1 MRYYLVRIADAGSVP
16 DSTTICKGSDFLRA
30 LSFWCAPRVARGSGD
45 PCCGWPSAEA
55 RATGHFLGQR
65 RLFSPFGLRVGADR
79 GLAKSTTYAHRFI
92 VNQDHRSSIKPGHD
106 LPLGGPFG
114 LLQAS
119 RTLAAKMSTM
129 TSKKKIA
136 ADLQSALSGQS
147 PLSIDLYVEVLAD
160 YEDEL
165 KASLDKDAD
174 DALLCMLA
182 DDGDVAMMVID
193 WDGSIYRNEN
203 ALKKLQ
209 AMWRNSFDTNVQTLV
224 PILSDH
230 ISQKNLGVAGI
241 KWLPA
246 STD

>member
-1 MRYYLVRIADAGSVP
+1 MAVLQNQQLTRGGSSSTMTTDQATNPATIALWAIQSGGSEGAVP
-16 DSTTICKGSDFLRA
+16 
-30 LSFWCAPRVARGSGD
+30 
-45 PCCGWPSAEA
+45 
-55 RATGHFLGQR
+55 
-65 RLFSPFGLRVGADR
+65 
-79 GLAKSTTYAHRFI
+79 
-92 VNQDHRSSIKPGHD
+92 
-106 LPLGGPFG
+106 
-114 LLQAS
+114 
-119 RTLAAKMSTM
+119 LAAKMSTM

-209 AMWRNSFDTNVQTLV
+209 AMWRQSFDTNVQTLV

-246 STD
+246 SSD

>member
-1 MRYYLVRIADAGSVP
+1 
-16 DSTTICKGSDFLRA
+16 
-30 LSFWCAPRVARGSGD
+30 
-45 PCCGWPSAEA
+45 
-55 RATGHFLGQR
+55 
-65 RLFSPFGLRVGADR
+65 
-79 GLAKSTTYAHRFI
+79 
-92 VNQDHRSSIKPGHD
+92 
-106 LPLGGPFG
+106 
-114 LLQAS
+114 
-119 RTLAAKMSTM
+119 M

-182 DDGDVAMMVID
+182 DDGDVAMMLID

-209 AMWRNSFDTNVQTLV
+209 AMWRHSFDTNVQTLL
-224 PILSDH
+224 PIFSTH
-230 ISQKNLGVAGI
+230 ISQKNLAVAGI

>member
-1 MRYYLVRIADAGSVP
+1 MF
-16 DSTTICKGSDFLRA
+16 T
-30 LSFWCAPRVARGSGD
+30 
-45 PCCGWPSAEA
+45 
-55 RATGHFLGQR
+55 
-65 RLFSPFGLRVGADR
+65 
-79 GLAKSTTYAHRFI
+79 
-92 VNQDHRSSIKPGHD
+92 
-106 LPLGGPFG
+106 
-114 LLQAS
+114 
-119 RTLAAKMSTM
+119 MSNM
-129 TSKKKIA
+129 KKIT

-160 YEDEL
+160 YEAEL

-203 ALKKLQ
+203 ALKKLR
-209 AMWRNSFDTNVQTLV
+209 AMWRHRFETNVQTLV
-224 PILSDH
+224 PILSTH

>member
-1 MRYYLVRIADAGSVP
+1 
-16 DSTTICKGSDFLRA
+16 
-30 LSFWCAPRVARGSGD
+30 
-45 PCCGWPSAEA
+45 
-55 RATGHFLGQR
+55 
-65 RLFSPFGLRVGADR
+65 
-79 GLAKSTTYAHRFI
+79 
-92 VNQDHRSSIKPGHD
+92 
-106 LPLGGPFG
+106 
-114 LLQAS
+114 
-119 RTLAAKMSTM
+119 M

-136 ADLQSALSGQS
+136 ADLQSVLNGQS

-182 DDGDVAMMVID
+182 DNGDVAMMVID
-193 WDGSIYRNEN
+193 WDGGIYRNEN
-203 ALKKLQ
+203 ALKKLH
-209 AMWRNSFDTNVQTLV
+209 AMWRHSFDANVQTMV
-224 PILSDH
+224 PIFTTH

>member
-1 MRYYLVRIADAGSVP
+1 
-16 DSTTICKGSDFLRA
+16 
-30 LSFWCAPRVARGSGD
+30 
-45 PCCGWPSAEA
+45 
-55 RATGHFLGQR
+55 
-65 RLFSPFGLRVGADR
+65 
-79 GLAKSTTYAHRFI
+79 
-92 VNQDHRSSIKPGHD
+92 
-106 LPLGGPFG
+106 
-114 LLQAS
+114 
-119 RTLAAKMSTM
+119 MSTM
-129 TSKKKIA
+129 TNKKKIA

-209 AMWRNSFDTNVQTLV
+209 AMWRHSFDTNVQIHRPGPNCFLMPTGA
-224 PILSDH
+224 P
-230 ISQKNLGVAGI
+230 GRCGRFVACHPGG
-241 KWLPA
+241 WQRL
-246 STD
+246 

>member
-1 MRYYLVRIADAGSVP
+1 
-16 DSTTICKGSDFLRA
+16 
-30 LSFWCAPRVARGSGD
+30 
-45 PCCGWPSAEA
+45 
-55 RATGHFLGQR
+55 
-65 RLFSPFGLRVGADR
+65 
-79 GLAKSTTYAHRFI
+79 
-92 VNQDHRSSIKPGHD
+92 
-106 LPLGGPFG
+106 
-114 LLQAS
+114 
-119 RTLAAKMSTM
+119 MSTM

-136 ADLQSALSGQS
+136 ADLQSALSGQH

-174 DALLCMLA
+174 DALLCVLA

-209 AMWRNSFDTNVQTLV
+209 VMWQDSFEANVQTLV
-224 PILSDH
+224 PIFSAH

-246 STD
+246 STE

>member
-1 MRYYLVRIADAGSVP
+1 MPEI
-16 DSTTICKGSDFLRA
+16 
-30 LSFWCAPRVARGSGD
+30 
-45 PCCGWPSAEA
+45 
-55 RATGHFLGQR
+55 GHFLGQS
-65 RLFSPFGLRVGADR
+65 RLCSPFGLRVGAD
-79 GLAKSTTYAHRFI
+79 GALAKSTTYARRFI
-92 VNQDHRSSIKPGHD
+92 VNQGHQSGIERCDHIPPS
-106 LPLGGPFG
+106 LQVGG
-114 LLQAS
+114 QRVN
-119 RTLAAKMSTM
+119 RTLEAKMSTM
-129 TSKKKIA
+129 TNRKKIA

-160 YEDEL
+160 FEDEL

-209 AMWRNSFDTNVQTLV
+209 AMWRHSFDTNVQTLV

-230 ISQKNLGVAGI
+230 ISQNNLGVAGI

-246 STD
+246 SSD